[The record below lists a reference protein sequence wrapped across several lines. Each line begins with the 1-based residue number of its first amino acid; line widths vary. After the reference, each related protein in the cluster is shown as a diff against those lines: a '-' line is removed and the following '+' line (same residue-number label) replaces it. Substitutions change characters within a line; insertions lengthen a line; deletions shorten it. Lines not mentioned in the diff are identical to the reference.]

1 MQGFHFI
8 MRIFGKGGEGEWT
21 YPNPWDCTA
30 SSIAAAS
37 TAKKK
42 GF

>member
-1 MQGFHFI
+1 MK
-8 MRIFGKGGEGEWT
+8 IFGRGGERDWR

-30 SSIAAAS
+30 SSIVVAS